1 VSTEMLVPLLV
12 PFDRGGLG
20 EDAFRP
26 GSSAL
31 GCWALAVTLISSEDE
46 LAEGE
51 GEKSEAAKAS
61 SAVGEFCSCD

>member
-1 VSTEMLVPLLV
+1 MSTEMLVPLLV

-31 GCWALAVTLISSEDE
+31 GCWALAVTLISSEDDPG
-46 LAEGE
+46 EGE
-51 GEKSEAAKAS
+51 GEKSEAAEAS
-61 SAVGEFCSCD
+61 STAGEFCNRD